1 MRREWF
7 ERSSDDTDVQ
17 TKEEEEGKE
26 VRGKRNE
33 YDDVERGV
41 GHECGVASADR
52 DAYGMR
58 DCVHV
63 LSATMFGISQKLS
76 SHLPTLSDLSQRCGV

>member
-1 MRREWF
+1 MRREWLN
-7 ERSSDDTDVQ
+7 EAVMTQ
-17 TKEEEEGKE
+17 TCRPKKKKREKE

-76 SHLPTLSDLSQRCGV
+76 SHLPTLSDLSQRCGM